1 MKAIEIVWHECR
13 NSEND
18 RDQTRIRLLGCN
30 PNGRCASL
38 DASLVAD
45 DPQVE
50 KEKEKKEK
58 EETSPWGILAEVFDL
73 TDDGEKE
80 KLTGGEKN
88 HHGQKGHAP
97 PVFDRHSGRSVW
109 SSTRVDSDYWH
120 LVIDLGTE
128 SFSLHLLG
136 TLALSLPHPTDR
148 SPRRFLRA
156 IVRLRWTEPSV
167 AERTSGRSNVSSE
180 NPKGICKKRSEKR
193 EKMRSQRG
201 WTFVRFSVTHSLPY
215 DCEFSIFCLGS
226 RDRSKCTIR
235 FNFSEVLCPISTLF
249 LWYCEANHS
258 RWRTSFSP

>member
-1 MKAIEIVWHECR
+1 MQPGER
-13 NSEND
+13 
-18 RDQTRIRLLGCN
+18 
-30 PNGRCASL
+30 RCASL

-88 HHGQKGHAP
+88 HQGQKGHAP

-180 NPKGICKKRSEKR
+180 NPKGICKKRSEKH
-193 EKMRSQRG
+193 EKMRSQG
-201 WTFVRFSVTHSLPY
+201 DWTFVRFSVTHSLLC
-215 DCEFSIFCLGS
+215 DCEFSIFCPGS
-226 RDRSKCTIR
+226 RDKLKCIIR
-235 FNFSEVLCPISTLF
+235 FNFCKVLCPTSILF
-249 LWYCEANHS
+249 LWHC
-258 RWRTSFSP
+258 